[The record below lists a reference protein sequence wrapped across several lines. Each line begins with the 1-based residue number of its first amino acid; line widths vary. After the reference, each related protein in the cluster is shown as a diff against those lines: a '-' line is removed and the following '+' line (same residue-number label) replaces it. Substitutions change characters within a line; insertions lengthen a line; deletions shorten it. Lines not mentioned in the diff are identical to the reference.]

1 MELLL
6 EPEDR
11 GYPTEY
17 LLSRIM
23 GRRAGLVRD
32 WKTLLFDA
40 ALLDAL
46 LSSRSRGG
54 AGEASPDAVWRRLMK
69 EYRWVYGQM
78 NGRLRELFDLFFLY
92 AELRTIGICLRQMKK
107 DSKSARL
114 EELFGESLL
123 SNELRKV
130 CLSSPDSSTAIAG
143 ISRIFCRLSPAF
155 ADLPRYFA
163 DEGLRGV
170 ERRLTNH
177 LLEYAARQKLHPLIN
192 TFMVRMI
199 DARNL
204 IRLAVAMRKETVST
218 PDFIAFG
225 SVPMEQLDRI
235 QQQRDLMAFGVLA
248 RQYAGVKVELH
259 DPSQV
264 EHALY
269 RATTPYL
276 KKAGRDSLDVGT
288 ILDYLWRCSMEAMNL
303 SILFYG
309 KNVER
314 DVLANELVS

>member
-6 EPEDR
+6 ELEDR

-17 LLSRIM
+17 LLSRIR
-23 GRRAGLVRD
+23 GRRAGLRKD

-40 ALLDAL
+40 APLDVF

-54 AGEASPDAVWRRLMK
+54 VGEASPDAVWRWLMK
-69 EYRWVYGQM
+69 EYRWVYSQM
-78 NGRLRELFDLFFLY
+78 NGRLREQFRLFFLY
-92 AELRTIGICLRQMKK
+92 AELRTICICLRQMR
-107 DSKSARL
+107 DRKSARL
-114 EELFGESLL
+114 EELLEESLL

-130 CLSSPDSSTAIAG
+130 CLFSSDSSIAIAAISG
-143 ISRIFCRLSPAF
+143 IFSRLSPAF
-155 ADLPRYFA
+155 VDLPHYFVE
-163 DEGLRGV
+163 EGLRGA
-170 ERRLTNH
+170 ERRLTDRF
-177 LLEYAARQKLHPLIN
+177 LEYAAQQKLHSLIKS
-192 TFMVRMI
+192 FIVRMI

-204 IRLAVAMRKETVST
+204 IRLAVAVQQETVST
-218 PDFIAFG
+218 ADFISCG
-225 SVPMEQLDRI
+225 SLPMEQLARI
-235 QQQRDLMAFGVLA
+235 RQQRDLMAVDVLV
-248 RQYAGVKVELH
+248 RQYTGVKVELQ

-269 RATTPYL
+269 RTTTRYL
-276 KKAGRDSLDVGT
+276 KQAGRDPLGVGT

-314 DVLANELVS
+314 DVLANELVG

>member
-6 EPEDR
+6 DLEDR
-11 GYPTEY
+11 GYPTVY
-17 LLSRIM
+17 LLSRIR
-23 GRRAGLVRD
+23 GRRAGLLRD

-40 ALLDAL
+40 APLEVL
-46 LSSRSRGG
+46 LSPRSRGG
-54 AGEASPDAVWRRLMK
+54 VVEASPDAVWRRLMK

-78 NGRLRELFDLFFLY
+78 NRRLRELFGPFFLY
-92 AELRTIGICLRQMKK
+92 AELRTICICLRQMK
-107 DSKSARL
+107 DRKSARM

-123 SNELRKV
+123 SNELRKA
-130 CLSSPDSSTAIAG
+130 CLSSTDTATAVDEV
-143 ISRIFCRLSPAF
+143 SCIFSRLSPAF

-163 DEGLRGV
+163 EEGLRGV

-177 LLEYAARQKLHPLIN
+177 LLEYAAQQNLHPLIK

-204 IRLAVAMRKETVST
+204 IRLAVSVLQETVSK
-218 PDFIAFG
+218 PDFISFG
-225 SVPMEQLDRI
+225 SLPMEQLAQI
-235 QQQRDLMAFGVLA
+235 QQRRDLLAVGVLI
-248 RQYAGVKVELH
+248 RQYAGVKIELQ

-269 RATTPYL
+269 TATTQYL
-276 KKAGRDSLDVGT
+276 KQEGRDPLGVGT

-309 KNVER
+309 KNAER
-314 DVLANELVS
+314 DVIANELVS

>member
-17 LLSRIM
+17 LLSRIR
-23 GRRAGLVRD
+23 GRKAALLRD
-32 WKTLLFDA
+32 WKNLLFDSA
-40 ALLDAL
+40 PLDVL
-46 LSSRSRGG
+46 VSSRSRGG
-54 AGEASPDAVWRRLMK
+54 IVEASPDAVWRRLIK

-78 NGRLRELFDLFFLY
+78 NGCLRETFSLFFLY
-92 AELRTIGICLRQMKK
+92 AELRTICISLRQMK
-107 DSKSARL
+107 DRKSAHL

-130 CLSSPDSSTAIAG
+130 CLTSTDSSTAIAM
-143 ISRIFCRLSPAF
+143 ISRIFSRLSPAF
-155 ADLPRYFA
+155 ADLPRAFV

-170 ERRLTNH
+170 ERRLTNS
-177 LLEYAARQKLHPLIN
+177 LLEYAAQQRTHPLIN
-192 TFMVRMI
+192 TFIVRMI

-204 IRLAVAMRKETVST
+204 IRLAVSVQQESANT

-225 SVPMEQLDRI
+225 SVPTGQLSRI
-235 QQQRDLMAFGVLA
+235 QQRKDLLSVNELVQ
-248 RQYAGVKVELH
+248 QYAGVKLELN
-259 DPSQV
+259 DPAQI
-264 EHALY
+264 EHVLY
-269 RATTPYL
+269 TATTQYL
-276 KKAGRDSLDVGT
+276 KKTGRDPLGIGT

-303 SILFYG
+303 SILFFG

-314 DVLANELVS
+314 DVIANELVS

>member
-6 EPEDR
+6 ALEDR
-11 GYPTEY
+11 GYPTVY
-17 LLSRIM
+17 LLSRIR
-23 GRRAGLVRD
+23 GRRAGLIRD
-32 WKTLLFDA
+32 WKALLFDA
-40 ALLDAL
+40 EPLEAL

-54 AGEASPDAVWRRLMK
+54 VVEASPDAVWRRLMK

-78 NGRLRELFDLFFLY
+78 NGRLRELFGLFFLY
-92 AELRTIGICLRQMKK
+92 AELRTICICLRQMK
-107 DSKSARL
+107 DRKSARL
-114 EELFGESLL
+114 EELFSESLL

-130 CLSSPDSSTAIAG
+130 CLSSPDTATAVAG
-143 ISRIFCRLSPAF
+143 ISRIFSRLSPAF

-163 DEGLRGV
+163 EEGLRGV
-170 ERRLTNH
+170 ERRLTDH
-177 LLEYAARQKLHPLIN
+177 LLEYAAQQKLHPLIK

-204 IRLAVAMRKETVST
+204 IRLALSVLQETVSL

-225 SVPMEQLDRI
+225 SLPKEKLAQI
-235 QQQRDLMAFGVLA
+235 QQRRDLLAAGVLI
-248 RQYAGVKVELH
+248 RQYAGVKIELQ

-264 EHALY
+264 EHVLY
-269 RATTPYL
+269 RATTQYL
-276 KKAGRDSLDVGT
+276 KQEGRDPLGVGT

-309 KNVER
+309 KKAER
-314 DVLANELVS
+314 DAIANELVS

>member
-6 EPEDR
+6 DPADR

-17 LLSRIM
+17 LLSRIR
-23 GRRAGLVRD
+23 GRRAGLLKD

-40 ALLDAL
+40 APLDAL
-46 LSSRSRGG
+46 LSSRARSGVV
-54 AGEASPDAVWRRLMK
+54 EVSPDAVWRRLMK

-78 NGRLRELFDLFFLY
+78 NERLRELFSLFFLY
-92 AELRTIGICLRQMKK
+92 AELRTINICLRQMK
-107 DSKSARL
+107 DRKSARL
-114 EELFGESLL
+114 EELLEESLL

-130 CLSSPDSSTAIAG
+130 CLSSPESTAAVAA
-143 ISRIFCRLSPAF
+143 ISRIFSRLSLSF
-155 ADLPRYFA
+155 GDLPRVFA

-170 ERRLTNH
+170 ERGLTN
-177 LLEYAARQKLHPLIN
+177 LFLEYAAEQKLHPLIKA
-192 TFMVRMI
+192 FMVRMI

-204 IRLAVAMRKETVST
+204 LRLAVSVQQETVSA

-225 SVPMEQLDRI
+225 SLPREQLVRI
-235 QQQRDLMAFGVLA
+235 QQQRDLVAAGALV
-248 RQYAGVKVELH
+248 RQYAGVKVELQ

-269 RATTPYL
+269 RATTQYL
-276 KKAGRDSLDVGT
+276 KQAGRDPLGVGT
-288 ILDYLWRCSMEAMNL
+288 ILDYLWRCSIEAMNM
-303 SILFYG
+303 SILFFG

>member
-6 EPEDR
+6 ELEDR
-11 GYPTEY
+11 DYPTEY
-17 LLSRIM
+17 LLSRIR
-23 GRRAGLVRD
+23 GRRAGLQRD

-40 ALLDAL
+40 APLDML
-46 LSSRSRGG
+46 LSSRTRGG
-54 AGEASPDAVWRRLMK
+54 VVEASADAVWRRLLK

-78 NGRLRELFDLFFLY
+78 NGRLRDTFSLFFLY
-92 AELRTIGICLRQMKK
+92 AELGTICICLRRMKDK
-107 DSKSARL
+107 KSARL
-114 EELFGESLL
+114 DELFAESLL

-130 CLSSPDSSTAIAG
+130 CLSSSDSSIAIAA

-155 ADLPRYFA
+155 VDLPHYFA

-170 ERRLTNH
+170 ERRLTDRF
-177 LLEYAARQKLHPLIN
+177 LEYAAQQKLHPLIK

-204 IRLAVAMRKETVST
+204 IRLAVSVQQETVST

-225 SVPMEQLDRI
+225 SLPVEQLARI
-235 QQQRDLMAFGVLA
+235 QQQRDLMAVGVLVQ
-248 RQYAGVKVELH
+248 QYAGVKVELR

-269 RATTPYL
+269 RATTWYL
-276 KKAGRDSLDVGT
+276 KQAGRDPLGVGT

>member
-6 EPEDR
+6 NPEDR
-11 GYPTEY
+11 GYPTVY
-17 LLSRIM
+17 LLSRIR
-23 GRRAGLVRD
+23 GRRAGLLRD
-32 WKTLLFDA
+32 WKTLLYDA
-40 ALLDAL
+40 APLDAL

-54 AGEASPDAVWRRLMK
+54 VVEASPDAVWRRLMK

-78 NGRLRELFDLFFLY
+78 NGRLRELFGIFFLY
-92 AELRTIGICLRQMKK
+92 AELRTICICLRQMK
-107 DSKSARL
+107 DRKSARL

-123 SNELRKV
+123 SNELRTV
-130 CLSSPDSSTAIAG
+130 CLSSTDSSTAIAG
-143 ISRIFCRLSPAF
+143 ISRIFSRLSPVF
-155 ADLPRYFA
+155 ADLPRSFA
-163 DEGLRGV
+163 EEGLRGV

-177 LLEYAARQKLHPLIN
+177 FLEYAAQQKLHPLIK
-192 TFMVRMI
+192 TFIVRMI

-204 IRLAVAMRKETVST
+204 IRLAVSVQQEVVSA

-225 SVPMEQLDRI
+225 SLPMEQLVQI
-235 QQQRDLMAFGVLA
+235 QQRKDLMAVDVLV
-248 RQYAGVKVELH
+248 RQYTGVKVELQ
-259 DPSQV
+259 DPSQI

-269 RATTPYL
+269 TATTQYL
-276 KKAGRDSLDVGT
+276 KQAGRDPLGVGT

-314 DVLANELVS
+314 DVIANELVS

>member
-6 EPEDR
+6 DLEDR
-11 GYPTEY
+11 GYPTAY
-17 LLSRIM
+17 LLSRIR
-23 GRRAGLVRD
+23 GRRAGLLRD

-40 ALLDAL
+40 APLDAL
-46 LSSRSRGG
+46 VSSRSRGG
-54 AGEASPDAVWRRLMK
+54 VIEATPDAVWRRLMK

-78 NGRLRELFDLFFLY
+78 NGRLRNIFGLFFLY
-92 AELRTIGICLRQMKK
+92 AELRTICICLRQMK
-107 DSKSARL
+107 DRKSAHL

-123 SNELRKV
+123 SNELRKA
-130 CLSSPDSSTAIAG
+130 CLSSTDTSTAIAG
-143 ISRIFCRLSPAF
+143 ISGNFCRLSPVF

-163 DEGLRGV
+163 EEGLRSV
-170 ERRLTNH
+170 ERRLTN
-177 LLEYAARQKLHPLIN
+177 LFLEYAVRQKMHPLIKM
-192 TFMVRMI
+192 FMVRMV

-204 IRLAVAMRKETVST
+204 IRLAVSVQQEAMST
-218 PDFIAFG
+218 PDFIAG
-225 SVPMEQLDRI
+225 GTVPVDQLAQI
-235 QQQRDLMAFGVLA
+235 QQRRDLIAAGILV
-248 RQYAGVKVELH
+248 RQYAGVKIELQ

-269 RATTPYL
+269 RQTTQHL
-276 KKAGRDSLDVGT
+276 KEAGRDPLGVGL

-314 DVLANELVS
+314 DVIASELVS

>member
-17 LLSRIM
+17 LLSRIR
-23 GRRAGLVRD
+23 GRRAGLRRD

-40 ALLDAL
+40 APLDVL
-46 LSSRSRGG
+46 VSSRSLGG
-54 AGEASPDAVWRRLMK
+54 VVGASPDAVWRRLMK

-78 NGRLRELFDLFFLY
+78 NGRLRELFGLFFLY
-92 AELRTIGICLRQMKK
+92 AELRTICICLRQMKDK
-107 DSKSARL
+107 KPARM
-114 EELFGESLL
+114 EELFGASLL

-130 CLSSPDSSTAIAG
+130 CLSSPGSSAAIAG
-143 ISRIFCRLSPAF
+143 ISRIFCRLSSAY

-177 LLEYAARQKLHPLIN
+177 LLEYAARQKLHPLIK

-204 IRLAVAMRKETVST
+204 IRLAVAMQKETVST

-225 SVPMEQLDRI
+225 SLPMEQLDRI

-269 RATTPYL
+269 KATTQYL
-276 KKAGRDSLDVGT
+276 KQAGRDPLGIGT

-303 SILFYG
+303 SILYYG

>member
-1 MELLL
+1 
-6 EPEDR
+6 
-11 GYPTEY
+11 
-17 LLSRIM
+17 
-23 GRRAGLVRD
+23 
-32 WKTLLFDA
+32 
-40 ALLDAL
+40 
-46 LSSRSRGG
+46 
-54 AGEASPDAVWRRLMK
+54 
-69 EYRWVYGQM
+69 M
-78 NGRLRELFDLFFLY
+78 NGRLRELFGLFFLY
-92 AELRTIGICLRQMKK
+92 AELRTIFICLRQMK
-107 DSKSARL
+107 DRKSARM

-130 CLSSPDSSTAIAG
+130 CLSSTDSSTAIAG
-143 ISRIFCRLSPAF
+143 ISRIFSRLSPAF

-170 ERRLTNH
+170 ERRLTNYF
-177 LLEYAARQKLHPLIN
+177 LEYAAQQKLHPLIKA
-192 TFMVRMI
+192 FIVRMI

-204 IRLAVAMRKETVST
+204 IRLAVSVQQEIVSA

-225 SVPMEQLDRI
+225 SLPMEQLARI
-235 QQQRDLMAFGVLA
+235 QQQRDLMAVDVLV
-248 RQYAGVKVELH
+248 RQYAGVKVELQ

-269 RATTPYL
+269 RATTQYL
-276 KKAGRDSLDVGT
+276 KQAGKDPLGVGT

-314 DVLANELVS
+314 DVIANELVS

>member
-6 EPEDR
+6 DLEDR
-11 GYPTEY
+11 GYPTVY
-17 LLSRIM
+17 LLSRIRS
-23 GRRAGLVRD
+23 RRAGLVRD

-40 ALLDAL
+40 APLDVL

-54 AGEASPDAVWRRLMK
+54 VVEASPDAVWRRLMK

-78 NGRLRELFDLFFLY
+78 NGRLRELFGLFFLY
-92 AELRTIGICLRQMKK
+92 AEIRTICICLRQMK
-107 DSKSARL
+107 DRKSARL
-114 EELFGESLL
+114 DELFGESLL

-130 CLSSPDSSTAIAG
+130 CLSSTDTATAVAG
-143 ISRIFCRLSPAF
+143 ISRIFGRLSPAF
-155 ADLPRYFA
+155 ADLPQYFA
-163 DEGLRGV
+163 EEGLRGV
-170 ERRLTNH
+170 ERRLTDRF
-177 LLEYAARQKLHPLIN
+177 LEYAAQQKLHPLIK

-204 IRLAVAMRKETVST
+204 IRLAVSVQQETVSM

-225 SVPMEQLDRI
+225 TLPVERLAQI
-235 QQQRDLMAFGVLA
+235 QQRRDLLAVGVLI
-248 RQYAGVKVELH
+248 RQYAGVKIELQ

-269 RATTPYL
+269 RTTTQYL
-276 KKAGRDSLDVGT
+276 KQEGRDPLGVGT

-309 KNVER
+309 KNAER
-314 DVLANELVS
+314 DVIANELVS